1 MTVTQ
6 LKTVMKI
13 TSVYA
18 FALVTAVA
26 CAKFEPGKAPIKGAT
41 NNGTTAVTREG
52 TPGPV
57 AEYNVTINKVQT
69 VFLGVEEFDD
79 YKWSLKVDLT
89 HGSRNLVFDIFPNVN
104 PIVPDAAFKTIDNMD
119 YVAQG
124 VCGTELCSKFAILIN
139 IRDTTNANGTVF
151 QRVELWDLHQNRTS
165 PLKRLTNTDFDG
177 VSQAYET
184 LTGETLPYLD
194 GE

>member
-1 MTVTQ
+1 MTVSQ
-6 LKTVMKI
+6 IKTVLKI
-13 TSVYA
+13 SSVYA

-26 CAKFEPGKAPIKGAT
+26 CAKFEPGKSPIKGAT
-41 NNGTTAVTREG
+41 TNGTTAVTREG

-79 YKWSLKVDLT
+79 YKWSLKVDVT

-104 PIVPDAAFKTIDNMD
+104 PIVPDAAFKTIDTMD

-139 IRDTTNANGTVF
+139 IRDTSSGTSF
-151 QRVELWDLHQNRTS
+151 QRVELWDLHQNSTA

-184 LTGETLPYLD
+184 LTGEELPYLD